1 MRWIFSLLV
10 ELKAN
15 FKVNTKQD
23 GLGYQQW
30 QGVRHVDFGYFL
42 SLRDEI
48 AKQSVPRSEGYLY
61 RKQQF
66 DYFLNTR

>member
-1 MRWIFSLLV
+1 MLV

-15 FKVNTKQD
+15 FKVNTKQV

-48 AKQSVPRSEGYLY
+48 AKQSVPVAKDIYIENNSSII
-61 RKQQF
+61 F
-66 DYFLNTR
+66 

>member
-15 FKVNTKQD
+15 FKVNTKQV

-48 AKQSVPRSEGYLY
+48 AKQSVPVAKDIYIENNSSII
-61 RKQQF
+61 F
-66 DYFLNTR
+66 

>member
-15 FKVNTKQD
+15 LKVNTKQV

-30 QGVRHVDFGYFL
+30 QGFSHIDFDYFL

-48 AKQSVPRSEGYLY
+48 ANQSVPRSEGYLY

-66 DYFLNTR
+66 DEYLKTR